1 MAKCFIVILKC
12 SVAILSGECFSSPL
26 FYCSFPHPLPD
37 IVSWEWILFW
47 FIFYFSSVKQVH
59 FSRSSSCWRPPCK
72 RHQGSFQVWKLP
84 FPLPSTCPGSDSFL
98 QIWFVCLICH
108 LALPFLF
115 FWNKWN
121 DVVTNL
127 CMLCLLFLA
136 SDFSFIPQYICQFY
150 VSTWLSHEVPSYL
163 VKHYLRCFC
172 GYFWVRLAFKS
183 VEWLKL
189 PHMWMDLIQSVGD
202 LNRTRRLSLPPVRIL
217 VWLPFTQT

>member
-84 FPLPSTCPGSDSFL
+84 FPLPSTCPGLDSFL

-115 FWNKWN
+115 FG
-121 DVVTNL
+121 TNGM
-127 CMLCLLFLA
+127 MLLQIYVCCA
-136 SDFSFIPQYICQFY
+136 S
-150 VSTWLSHEVPSYL
+150 
-163 VKHYLRCFC
+163 
-172 GYFWVRLAFKS
+172 YFWQVTS
-183 VEWLKL
+183 VYLSILCVNLTQPWGAKL
-189 PHMWMDLIQSVGD
+189 FG
-202 LNRTRRLSLPPVRIL
+202 
-217 VWLPFTQT
+217 QTLFEVFLWIFLGEISF

>member
-37 IVSWEWILFW
+37 IVSWKWILFW

-59 FSRSSSCWRPPCK
+59 FSRSSSCWRPPCE

-84 FPLPSTCPGSDSFL
+84 FPLPSTCSGSDSFL

-115 FWNKWN
+115 FG
-121 DVVTNL
+121 TNGM
-127 CMLCLLFLA
+127 MLLQSYVCCA
-136 SDFSFIPQYICQFY
+136 S
-150 VSTWLSHEVPSYL
+150 
-163 VKHYLRCFC
+163 
-172 GYFWVRLAFKS
+172 YFWQVTS
-183 VEWLKL
+183 VLYL
-189 PHMWMDLIQSVGD
+189 NISVNFMCQLDSAMRCQAIWSNIIWGVPVD
-202 LNRTRRLSLPPVRIL
+202 IFGWDYLLN
-217 VWLPFTQT
+217 Q